1 MVMNDQDQQ
10 HDLAS
15 AAEADTA
22 REEVVLTGPSEAPL
36 PDPAGLHF
44 ASSPVDLPEP
54 AAPLKRPLLWTFQ
67 AIAAAGLFLALFNAG
82 AIRSWSYE
90 LAPTALNQR
99 VVEAAEAWYD
109 LTASVGLNQP
119 VDATR
124 AGWKQVQAAR
134 FDSSEEGPGASPEPS
149 DPRPGEAQR

>member
-1 MVMNDQDQQ
+1 MAMSDKEQ
-10 HDLAS
+10 HEGAS
-15 AAEADTA
+15 ATEADTA
-22 REEVVLTGPSEAPL
+22 REEVALTGPAAAPL

-54 AAPLKRPLLWTFQ
+54 AAPLERPLLWTCQ
-67 AIAAAGLFLALFNAG
+67 AIVAAGLFLALFNAG

-109 LTASVGLNQP
+109 LTAAVGLNQP
-119 VDATR
+119 VDAMR
-124 AGWKQVQAAR
+124 AAWKQVQAAR

-149 DPRPGEAQR
+149 DSRSGEAQR